1 MLRKMMDIPNRIQKV
16 AQVPETLAMAR
27 RTPTKTGITPV
38 PMTTLTLTLGD
49 ITTSL
54 VCGDA
59 YVNQ

>member
-1 MLRKMMDIPNRIQKV
+1 MDIPNRIQKV

-27 RTPTKTGITPV
+27 RMPTKTGITPV

-49 ITTSL
+49 IMTSIF
-54 VCGDA
+54 CGDA